1 MRIPTYSFAL
11 IMSVLMAGMRRK
23 AGTIAPTKDVEMSQR
38 PVDTTLWCVCE
49 VCGLRIHPL
58 LRTTNNPPTDVKKP
72 SN

>member
-1 MRIPTYSFAL
+1 MSGSSSQGIF
-11 IMSVLMAGMRRK
+11 IMSVLAAGMRRK
-23 AGTIAPTKDVEMSQR
+23 AGSMSPTKDVEMSQK

-58 LRTTNNPPTDVKKP
+58 LRTNTPTDVKKP